1 MSFETLGYKL
11 VELQPSHEQREAQKE
26 RELQL
31 LEHDHE
37 KAVAEFASQR
47 EAREARKAKAFG
59 VVVGCMDERNTF
71 QNEAT
76 GEPLGAVESFS
87 SPGGRVTAET
97 LIRLY
102 SPQIEEARK
111 AGKEINLY
119 LLPHKC
125 SGDGHAGCAAFKNDN
140 QALTEYFSGLTA
152 DLKSRPEFAGVN
164 FVTAFYD
171 TDDHGLEPIGDSKIP
186 TAADYA
192 KNRLVESVGISDADS
207 SGPKDRVHA
216 GNRIY
221 VGELPRAWSA
231 TRNAAYHLHP
241 GMPAEELLEGVALA
255 VRVIKT
261 HSHVKLR
268 EKPVVIQLDVPVG
281 DEAPVPMTDG
291 ELLKRLNASPLLKGI
306 ELTADELL
314 VVRTETDK
322 ESWQGRVSGQE
333 EMKQAA

>member
-1 MSFETLGYKL
+1 MSFETLSDLK
-11 VELQPSHEQREAQKE
+11 ELPVSHAEREAQKE

-31 LEHDHE
+31 LEQDRT

-47 EAREARKAKAFG
+47 EAREARRAKAFG

-97 LIRLY
+97 LLKLY
-102 SPQIEEARK
+102 GPQIEEARK
-111 AGKEINLY
+111 SGKEINIY
-119 LLPHKC
+119 LFPHKC
-125 SGDGHAGCAAFKNDN
+125 SGDGHAGCAAFKNDEA
-140 QALTEYFSGLTA
+140 ALTEYFSNLAT
-152 DLKSRPEFAGVN
+152 DLKSRPEFAGAN

-171 TDDHGLEPIGDSKIP
+171 TDDHGLEPIGDSIIP
-186 TAADYA
+186 AAADYA
-192 KNRLVESVGISDADS
+192 RNRLVESVGISKADGV
-207 SGPKDRVHA
+207 GPKDRVHS

-231 TRNAAYHLHP
+231 TRNAAYNLHP
-241 GMPAEELLEGVALA
+241 GMPVEELLEGVALA

-268 EKPVVIQLDVPVG
+268 EKPVVIQLDSPVG
-281 DEAPVPMTDG
+281 SEDPIQMTD
-291 ELLKRLNASPLLKGI
+291 EKILERLNASPLLKGI

-314 VVRTETDK
+314 VVRSETDK
-322 ESWQGRVSGQE
+322 ESWQGSISSLSVE
-333 EMKQAA
+333 K

>member
-1 MSFETLGYKL
+1 M
-11 VELQPSHEQREAQKE
+11 SHETFSDQRIDLPPTRERRKEQKE

-31 LEHDHE
+31 LEQEHE
-37 KAVAEFASQR
+37 KALGEFASQR

-71 QNEAT
+71 QSEAT

-87 SPGGRVTAET
+87 SPGGVIEPET
-97 LIRLY
+97 FIKLY
-102 SPQIEEARK
+102 GEKIEEARK
-111 AGKEINLY
+111 TGKEINVY

-125 SGDGHAGCAAFKNDN
+125 SGDGHAGCAAFKNDEK
-140 QALTEYFSGLTA
+140 ALTAYFSKLA
-152 DLKSRPEFAGVN
+152 AELKSRPELAGVN

-171 TDDHGLEPIGDSKIP
+171 TDDHSLEPIGDSGIP
-186 TAADYA
+186 AAADYA
-192 KNRLVESVGISDADS
+192 HNRLVESVGVASAEGR
-207 SGPKDRVHA
+207 GPKDRIHA

-241 GMPAEELLEGVALA
+241 GMPAEELVSGIALA

-261 HSHVKLR
+261 HSHVKLHD
-268 EKPVVIQLDVPVG
+268 KPVVIQFDSPVG
-281 DEAPVPMTDG
+281 SEAPVPMADA
-291 ELLKRLNASPLLKGI
+291 ELLERLNASPLLKGI

-322 ESWQGRVSGQE
+322 ESWQRKVAGQE
-333 EMKQAA
+333 EIKQAA